1 MADPDLAPAKVI
13 LLAVQAAS
21 KGNISTLRNLVARH
35 RKVLR
40 PEIVLRILLTNLPE
54 SFEASNYVPFLED
67 LASGELL
74 EDPKEEI
81 DLSTLDGLSTA
92 EANKK
97 VRKLHLL
104 PLKWKDAPEDIPEDP
119 LILFLIQRAIRIDQN
134 TGLLKQIPDLLEPF
148 LSHSSYLRTWLI
160 AFVVPLIRLNYE
172 YHPSHPQTITIR
184 EFEALDDHRGV
195 HFLLANTG
203 QDPNTGRA
211 DYAVGRDLRGLIGP
225 WLYGDSRWKRRK
237 IQIESTWQPQ
247 TTASLEQ
254 AGIINHKY
262 AGWEEV
268 FAWITAKA
276 ADSWETAVRAIEQW
290 DGPGDVDLDGWEDGT
305 LWLDEED
312 QRHLEQRYAKAALAA
327 AYLVPESSIEALTGV
342 YRIISRIIAL
352 LDLDQMPT
360 LEAAAA
366 ILTHTPGL
374 ETSNYLSSENATHLR
389 SGHLEENNALTNP
402 KEQAIHLLRAF
413 LVSAFILTRAGESC
427 TVRRAGELA
436 LLQDE
441 HEQKSAFVRL
451 MVAYNNGRQNDDK
464 YFTKAR
470 SEILWL
476 RDWGAKELGEGT
488 NASQGRG
495 IFGRLERDFVEAEIL
510 KLFLTNARYTLA
522 RSIYEL
528 SPEPPLATE
537 RLRNAIFAAAM
548 NAYDNATNANRSRG
562 GVKKCDDI
570 LHAFPDTIEGTLQ
583 GEELNHLLRVTH
595 DLGTYRLVFKQG
607 EPFTPVTLRVHGD
620 PISIIGKVLDQN
632 ERSFTQINDFI
643 RMGRDMVRAGLT
655 VRNANGQSVLD
666 PTNRTIL
673 NEQLSIAEKR
683 VVSMCIDAALA
694 EDDFETAYSYVVTRL
709 KDIGGPALGRTPE
722 LERGNSGLFAIV
734 KPKVIDD
741 WSWRAALQAGK
752 YRRNAHSVR
761 ATHLGNTSGNA
772 EIRHLEQR
780 IDCLTQ
786 ALRLAPRSTL
796 QEILNAFRRCEEE
809 LETQMK
815 QENEQEEAWDA
826 QGDDTNMPGG
836 FTQTPARK
844 SLANTT
850 NTRTHEEAPVS
861 LFDLS
866 RESIH
871 RAQSGFS
878 ALAGF
883 RLKSKA
889 TDNATD
895 TVPPHMISPTST
907 PPPGPAN
914 PRTASGRETIRKR
927 DQIRNVAVGTLAGGI
942 GWMIG
947 AQPVTNNATSTRGN
961 AHGHLDDEEE

>member
-13 LLAVQAAS
+13 LLAVQAAT
-21 KGNISTLRNLVARH
+21 KGGISTLRNLVARH

-54 SFEASNYVPFLED
+54 SFESSNYVPFLED
-67 LASGELL
+67 LASGEISD
-74 EDPKEEI
+74 DPKEEV
-81 DLSTLDGLSTA
+81 DLSILDGLSTA

-104 PLKWKDAPEDIPEDP
+104 PLRWEDAPEDIPEDP

-134 TGLLKQIPDLLEPF
+134 TGLLNQIPDLLEPF

-160 AFVVPLIRLNYE
+160 STLVPLIRLNYE
-172 YHPSHPQTITIR
+172 YHPSHLQTITIH
-184 EFEALDDHRGV
+184 EFGSLDDRRGI

-203 QDPNTGRA
+203 QDPNIVR
-211 DYAVGRDLRGLIGP
+211 DDNEVGRDLRGLVGP

-237 IQIESTWQPQ
+237 IQIESTWRPQ
-247 TTASLEQ
+247 TTAPLEQ

-268 FAWITAKA
+268 FAWVTAKA
-276 ADSWETAVRAIEQW
+276 TDSWETAVRAIEQW
-290 DGPGDVDLDGWEDGT
+290 DGPGDVDLGGYEDGT

-312 QRHLEQRYAKAALAA
+312 QRHLEQRYAKAALAT

-342 YRIISRIIAL
+342 HRIISRIIAL
-352 LDLDQMPT
+352 LDLDRMPT

-366 ILTHTPGL
+366 ILTPIPSL
-374 ETSNYLSSENATHLR
+374 EASNYLSSENATHLR
-389 SGHLEENNALTNP
+389 SGHLEENNALTTP
-402 KEQAIHLLRAF
+402 KEQAIHLLRA
-413 LVSAFILTRAGESC
+413 LLISAFILTRAGESC
-427 TVRRAGELA
+427 TIRRAGELS

-441 HEQKSAFVRL
+441 HEQKTVFIRL
-451 MVAYNNGRQNDDK
+451 MAAYGNGRQTDDR
-464 YFTKAR
+464 YYTKMR
-470 SEILWL
+470 NEILWL
-476 RDWGAKELGEGT
+476 RDWGADELGEGT
-488 NASQGRG
+488 SASHGRG
-495 IFGRLERDFVEAEIL
+495 IFGRLPKDFVEAEIL
-510 KLFLTNARYTLA
+510 KLFLTNTRYTLA

-537 RLRNAIFAAAM
+537 RLRSAIFSAAM

-570 LHAFPDTIEGTLQ
+570 LQAFPDTIEGTLQ
-583 GEELNHLLRVTH
+583 SKELDSLLRVTH
-595 DLGTYRLVFKQG
+595 ELGTYRLVFKQG
-607 EPFTPVTLRVHGD
+607 EPFTPVNLRVHGD

-632 ERSFTQINDFI
+632 ERAFTQVNDFV
-643 RMGRDMVRAGLT
+643 RMGKDMVKAGLT

-666 PTNRTIL
+666 PTNEKVL
-673 NEQLSIAEKR
+673 SEQLSIAEKR
-683 VVSMCIDAALA
+683 IVSMCIDAALA
-694 EDDFETAYSYVVTRL
+694 ADDFETAYSYAVTRL
-709 KDIGGPALGRTPE
+709 KDIAGPALGRTPE
-722 LERGNSGLFAIV
+722 LERGTSGLFAAIP
-734 KPKVIDD
+734 PKVIDD

-752 YRRNAHSVR
+752 YRRNSHTVK
-761 ATHLGNTSGNA
+761 ATHLGNTSSNL

-780 IDCLTQ
+780 MDCLAQ
-786 ALRLAPRSTL
+786 ALRLAPKSTL

-815 QENEQEEAWDA
+815 NENEEEDMWDA
-826 QGDDTNMPGG
+826 QGDGTKMPGG
-836 FTQTPARK
+836 FAQTPARK

-866 RESIH
+866 RESIT

-889 TDNATD
+889 TDKTKDA
-895 TVPPHMISPTST
+895 VPPHMISPTGS

-914 PRTASGRETIRKR
+914 PRMATGRESIRKR

-947 AQPVTNNATSTRGN
+947 AQPVTNNATST
-961 AHGHLDDEEE
+961 HGHRDDEEE